1 MGGSNSKVVDNI
13 TGAGRRQVAAS
24 SAVAERRFVTI
35 LYIYERG
42 VVNSKKS
49 SYTLGFFQKNP

>member
-24 SAVAERRFVTI
+24 SAVAERRFVT
-35 LYIYERG
+35 
-42 VVNSKKS
+42 S
-49 SYTLGFFQKNP
+49 SPGPLDYVP

>member
-24 SAVAERRFVTI
+24 SAVAERRFVT
-35 LYIYERG
+35 
-42 VVNSKKS
+42 KTK
-49 SYTLGFFQKNP
+49 

>member
-24 SAVAERRFVTI
+24 SAVAERRFVTQSTH
-35 LYIYERG
+35 YP
-42 VVNSKKS
+42 
-49 SYTLGFFQKNP
+49 SYHLVLRTVA

>member
-24 SAVAERRFVTI
+24 SAVAERRFVTMVMS
-35 LYIYERG
+35 
-42 VVNSKKS
+42 VVSLQFIE
-49 SYTLGFFQKNP
+49 T